1 MSLFNNS
8 LNHNCIICRVP
19 KSGIIKAAEGYKKK
33 IKMINFLSKTYI
45 TQKQL
50 ICKKCLV
57 FKRIKIFVF

>member
-1 MSLFNNS
+1 MKFGTMIDPEIYLFFNNS

-45 TQKQL
+45 YTKTINL
-50 ICKKCLV
+50 
-57 FKRIKIFVF
+57 